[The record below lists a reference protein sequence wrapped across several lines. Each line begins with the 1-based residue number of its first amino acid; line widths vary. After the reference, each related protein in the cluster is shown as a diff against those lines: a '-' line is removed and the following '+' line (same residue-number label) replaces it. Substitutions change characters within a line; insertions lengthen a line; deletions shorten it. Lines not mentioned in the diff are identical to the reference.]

1 MRVVTGETTVMGPLL
16 MFDKSFLQILSPDE
30 VSELS
35 MYFKFVG
42 TSLLIR
48 DSSLGCLGMTET
60 LTSWPT
66 S

>member
-1 MRVVTGETTVMGPLL
+1 MGPSL

-48 DSSLGCLGMTET
+48 DSS
-60 LTSWPT
+60 
-66 S
+66 